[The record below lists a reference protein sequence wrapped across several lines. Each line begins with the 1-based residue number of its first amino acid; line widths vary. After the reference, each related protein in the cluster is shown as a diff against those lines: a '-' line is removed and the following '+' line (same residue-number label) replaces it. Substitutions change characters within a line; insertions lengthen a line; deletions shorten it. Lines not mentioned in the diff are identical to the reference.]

1 MMENTLKNR
10 VKKRLFKFGRKNR
23 ICSYLVL
30 PALFVSMFFFHVL
43 DYMKGNGKRFAM
55 LAMMFCLF
63 TVYSSFSFPLFITS
77 NVGDGMGIFDLELQ
91 KDVFLANQPELDMA
105 EVALMEDEDIWGSL
119 SEGSLDHQYIDGT
132 QMEALKDGA
141 DGEGLGQPGGIRK
154 EPEDGVKISEAFSK
168 DDWRLILINKQHSI
182 PDDYDFPKGNIKT
195 LKGILQC
202 DARILDDYNA
212 MLSAAEEDGV
222 FLKPCSPYRDF
233 ERQQELFNEKMTS
246 YMKQGFS
253 YIESFQLSSR
263 RVTVPGASEH
273 QLGLALDI
281 VCTSHQ
287 DLDEA
292 FADTDAGIWLAQNG
306 YKYGFILRYPKEKE
320 YITGIKYEPW
330 HFRYV
335 GIEAATVITERGL
348 TLEEFWEEL

>member
-1 MMENTLKNR
+1 MMENTWKDR

-43 DYMKGNGKRFAM
+43 DYIKGNGKRFAM
-55 LAMMFCLF
+55 LAMIFCLF

-77 NVGDGMGIFDLELQ
+77 NAGDGMGMFDLKLQ
-91 KDVFLANQPELDMA
+91 EDIFLANQPELDMA
-105 EVALMEDEDIWGSL
+105 EVARIEDEDIWGSL
-119 SEGSLDHQYIDGT
+119 SEGSLDHQYIDGA

-141 DGEGLGQPGGIRK
+141 DGEGLGQPGEIRK

-202 DARILDDYNA
+202 DARILDDYND
-212 MLSAAEEDGV
+212 MLEAAEKDKV
-222 FLKPCSPYRDF
+222 YLTPCSPYRDL
-233 ERQQELFNEKMTS
+233 ERQQELFDERMTS

-281 VCTSHQ
+281 VCTSHRE
-287 DLDEA
+287 LDEA
-292 FADTDAGIWLAQNG
+292 FADTDTGIWLAQNS

>member
-1 MMENTLKNR
+1 
-10 VKKRLFKFGRKNR
+10 
-23 ICSYLVL
+23 
-30 PALFVSMFFFHVL
+30 
-43 DYMKGNGKRFAM
+43 
-55 LAMMFCLF
+55 
-63 TVYSSFSFPLFITS
+63 
-77 NVGDGMGIFDLELQ
+77 
-91 KDVFLANQPELDMA
+91 
-105 EVALMEDEDIWGSL
+105 
-119 SEGSLDHQYIDGT
+119 
-132 QMEALKDGA
+132 
-141 DGEGLGQPGGIRK
+141 
-154 EPEDGVKISEAFSK
+154 
-168 DDWRLILINKQHSI
+168 
-182 PDDYDFPKGNIKT
+182 
-195 LKGILQC
+195 
-202 DARILDDYNA
+202 
-212 MLSAAEEDGV
+212 
-222 FLKPCSPYRDF
+222 
-233 ERQQELFNEKMTS
+233 
-246 YMKQGFS
+246 MKQGFS

-292 FADTDAGIWLAQNG
+292 FADTDAGIWLAQNS